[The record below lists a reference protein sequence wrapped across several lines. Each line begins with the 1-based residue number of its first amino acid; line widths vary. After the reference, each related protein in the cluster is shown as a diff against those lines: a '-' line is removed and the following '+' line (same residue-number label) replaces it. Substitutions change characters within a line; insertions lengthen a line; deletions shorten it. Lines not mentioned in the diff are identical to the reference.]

1 MKQILLFLFVMFS
14 VSLLNLKASEMK
26 AVNQTVVDIVVE
38 SESHTTLEAAVVAA
52 GLVETLQGDGP
63 FTVFAP
69 TDAAFEALPEGTL
82 DALLAEPGGQLTDI
96 LLYHVVAAK
105 AMSGSLMDGQKIETV
120 LGQNLT
126 VTASSEGVFINGA
139 EVTVADIEA
148 TNGVVHVIDAVLL
161 PTTKTV
167 VDIVVESE
175 SHTTLEAAVVAAELV
190 ETLQGDGPFT
200 VFAPTD
206 AAFDAL
212 PEGTLDALL
221 AEPGGQLTDILLYH
235 VVAAKA
241 MSGSLMDGQ
250 KIETVLGKDIRI
262 RIESDGVFIN
272 DAEVTVAD
280 IEATNG
286 VVHVIDAVL
295 LPSNEVKLMEDTSH
309 GKILTDAFGY
319 TLYFFTKD
327 ADGSSLC
334 TDGCLTNWPV
344 FYAKS
349 MDYSNELDSADFG
362 SIDRGDGAMQ
372 TTYKGWPLY
381 YFVKDSLPGDVMGD
395 GVIGKWF
402 VAKPDYTIMLVVDQ
416 LTGNDDVNYK
426 GDYTPGSEI
435 TQYFSDDKGATL
447 YTWIQDN
454 YNKNNFTDSEFAKNA
469 IWPIYE
475 EEEVVVPSV
484 LDPADFTIIDVYGK
498 RQLAYKGWPLY
509 YFGQDMMM
517 RGDNKGVSVPSPGVW
532 PVAVKD
538 MMTAKY
544 GTVVDIV
551 VESESHTTLEAA
563 VVAAELVETLQGDG
577 PFTVFAPT
585 DAAFDAL
592 PEGTLDAL
600 LAEPGGQL
608 TDILLYHVVA
618 AKAMSGSLMDGQKV
632 ETVLGQNLT
641 VTASSEGVFI
651 NGAEVTVADIEATN
665 GVVHVID
672 AVLLPTTKT
681 VVDIVVESESHTTL
695 EAAVVAAGLVETLQG
710 DGPFTVFAPTD
721 AAFDALPEGTLD
733 ALLAEP
739 GGQLTDIL
747 LYHVVA
753 AKAMSGSLMDGQKIE
768 TVLGQNLTVTASSE
782 GVFINGAE
790 VTVTDIEATNG
801 VVHVIDAVLLPTTKT
816 VVDIVVESESHTT
829 LEAAVVAAGLVETLQ
844 GDGPFT
850 VFAPTDAAFDALPEG
865 TLDAL
870 LAEPGGQLTDILLY
884 HVVAAKAMSGS
895 LMDGQKVETVL
906 GQNLTV
912 TASSEGVFINGAEVT
927 VADIEATNGVVH
939 VIDAVL
945 LPTTK
950 TVVDIVVESESHT
963 TLEAAVVAAGLVE
976 TLQGDGPFTVFAPT
990 DAAFDALPE
999 GTLDALLAEP
1009 GGQLTDILLYHVV
1022 AAKAMSGSLMDGQKI
1037 ETVLGQNLTVTA
1049 SSEGVFING
1058 AEVTVTDIEATNGVV
1073 HVIDA
1078 VLLPTT
1084 KTVVDIV
1091 VESESHTTLEA
1102 AVVAAELVET
1112 LQGDGPFTVFAPT
1125 DAAFEDLLTE
1135 LGYTSLDEIDAAT
1148 LEAVLLMHVV
1158 PGKVMAGDLS
1168 DGFMA
1173 QTLQQEEI
1181 VINLN
1186 GGASITDPN
1195 SRVSQITGTDLEA
1208 VNGVVHVID
1217 KVILPDLTTTSVN
1230 SIMESDL
1237 KIFPN
1242 PVDDV
1247 LNIQTTEPSSY
1258 IKIISLTGKTV
1269 LQRAVMSS
1277 NERIDVRSFTPG
1289 VYIVL
1294 MESERAAI
1302 TRKIVV
1308 R

>member
-52 GLVETLQGDGP
+52 GLVETLQGDGPFTVFAPTDAAFEALPEGTLDALLAEPGGQLTDILLYHVVAAKAMSGSLMDGQKIETVLGQNLTVTASTEGVFINGAEVTVADIEATNGVVHVIDAVLLPTTKTVVDIVVKSESHTTLEAAVVAAGLVETLQGDGPFTVFAPTDAAFDALPEGTLDALLAEPGGQLTDILLYHVVAAKAMSGSLMDGQKIETVLGQNLTVTVSNEGVFINGAEVIVADIEATNGVVHVIDAVLLPTTKTVVDIVVESESHTTLEAAVVAAGLVETLQGDGPFTVFAPTDAAFEALPEGTLDALLAEPGGQLTDILLYHVVAAKAMSGSLMDGQKIETVLGKDIRIRIESDGVFINDAEVTVADIEATNGVVHVIDAVLLPSNEVKLMEDTRHGKILTDAFGYTLYFFTKDADGSSFCDDGCLANWPVFYARDMDYSNELDSADFSSIDRGDGAMQTTYKGWPLYYFVKDSLPGQVMGDGVIGKWFVAKPDYTIMLVDDQLTGNDNVDYKGDYNPGSEMTQYFSDDKGATLYTWIQDNYNKNNFTDSEFAKNAIWPIYEEEEVVVPSVLDPADFTIIDVYGKRQLAYKGWPLYYFGQDMMMRGDNKGVSVPSPGVWPVAVKDMMTAKYGTVVDIVVESESHTTLEAAVVAAELVETLQGDGP

-206 AAFDAL
+206 AAFEAL

-250 KIETVLGKDIRI
+250 KIETVLG
-262 RIESDGVFIN
+262 
-272 DAEVTVAD
+272 
-280 IEATNG
+280 
-286 VVHVIDAVL
+286 
-295 LPSNEVKLMEDTSH
+295 
-309 GKILTDAFGY
+309 
-319 TLYFFTKD
+319 
-327 ADGSSLC
+327 
-334 TDGCLTNWPV
+334 
-344 FYAKS
+344 
-349 MDYSNELDSADFG
+349 
-362 SIDRGDGAMQ
+362 
-372 TTYKGWPLY
+372 
-381 YFVKDSLPGDVMGD
+381 
-395 GVIGKWF
+395 
-402 VAKPDYTIMLVVDQ
+402 
-416 LTGNDDVNYK
+416 
-426 GDYTPGSEI
+426 
-435 TQYFSDDKGATL
+435 
-447 YTWIQDN
+447 
-454 YNKNNFTDSEFAKNA
+454 
-469 IWPIYE
+469 
-475 EEEVVVPSV
+475 
-484 LDPADFTIIDVYGK
+484 
-498 RQLAYKGWPLY
+498 
-509 YFGQDMMM
+509 
-517 RGDNKGVSVPSPGVW
+517 
-532 PVAVKD
+532 
-538 MMTAKY
+538 
-544 GTVVDIV
+544 
-551 VESESHTTLEAA
+551 
-563 VVAAELVETLQGDG
+563 
-577 PFTVFAPT
+577 
-585 DAAFDAL
+585 
-592 PEGTLDAL
+592 
-600 LAEPGGQL
+600 
-608 TDILLYHVVA
+608 
-618 AKAMSGSLMDGQKV
+618 
-632 ETVLGQNLT
+632 QNLT
-641 VTASSEGVFI
+641 VTASTEGVFI

-681 VVDIVVESESHTTL
+681 VVDIVVKSESHTTL

-768 TVLGQNLTVTASSE
+768 TVLGQNLTVTVSNE

-790 VTVTDIEATNG
+790 VI
-801 VVHVIDAVLLPTTKT
+801 
-816 VVDIVVESESHTT
+816 
-829 LEAAVVAAGLVETLQ
+829 
-844 GDGPFT
+844 
-850 VFAPTDAAFDALPEG
+850 
-865 TLDAL
+865 
-870 LAEPGGQLTDILLY
+870 
-884 HVVAAKAMSGS
+884 
-895 LMDGQKVETVL
+895 
-906 GQNLTV
+906 
-912 TASSEGVFINGAEVT
+912 

-990 DAAFDALPE
+990 DAAF
-999 GTLDALLAEP
+999 
-1009 GGQLTDILLYHVV
+1009 
-1022 AAKAMSGSLMDGQKI
+1022 
-1037 ETVLGQNLTVTA
+1037 
-1049 SSEGVFING
+1049 
-1058 AEVTVTDIEATNGVV
+1058 
-1073 HVIDA
+1073 
-1078 VLLPTT
+1078 
-1084 KTVVDIV
+1084 
-1091 VESESHTTLEA
+1091 
-1102 AVVAAELVET
+1102 
-1112 LQGDGPFTVFAPT
+1112 
-1125 DAAFEDLLTE
+1125 EDLLAE

-1230 SIMESDL
+1230 SIMKSDL

-1247 LNIQTTEPSSY
+1247 LNIQTTEPSAF

-1277 NERIDVRSFTPG
+1277 NERIDVQSFTPG